1 MADRR
6 HAAAFIDR
14 TADMETTDT
23 LESQAQALIRATGAR
38 LTRPR
43 TRVLGF
49 LLGQQRALSHHEIL
63 AALPGE
69 QFDAVTLYRVLEWL
83 TEHGIAHRIEGA
95 DHVWRFSAADGDK
108 GHGHAHFHCT
118 RCEAVTCMSGMP
130 LPARLKLPAGFTSEE
145 VSLLIKGT
153 CPHCAR

>member
-1 MADRR
+1 MPDRR
-6 HAAAFIDR
+6 RGGAHIDR
-14 TADMETTDT
+14 NADMDMTDT
-23 LESQAQALIRATGAR
+23 RESQAQALIRATGAR

-43 TRVLGF
+43 TRVLGY
-49 LLGQQRALSHHEIL
+49 LLDQPRALSHHEIL

-95 DHVWRFSAADGDK
+95 DHVWRFSADAGNK

-130 LPARLKLPAGFTSEE
+130 LPSRLKLPEGFTSEE

-153 CPHCAR
+153 CPRCSS